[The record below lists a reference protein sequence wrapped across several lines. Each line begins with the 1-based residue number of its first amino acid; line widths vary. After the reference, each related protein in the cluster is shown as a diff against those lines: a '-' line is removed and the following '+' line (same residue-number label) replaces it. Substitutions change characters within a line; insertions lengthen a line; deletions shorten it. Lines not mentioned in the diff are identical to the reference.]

1 MIVDRRSCH
10 ALGMLPGVSV
20 SVIHHVEPSYA

>member
-1 MIVDRRSCH
+1 MIVDRRSCQ

-20 SVIHHVEPSYA
+20 SVIHYVEPIYT